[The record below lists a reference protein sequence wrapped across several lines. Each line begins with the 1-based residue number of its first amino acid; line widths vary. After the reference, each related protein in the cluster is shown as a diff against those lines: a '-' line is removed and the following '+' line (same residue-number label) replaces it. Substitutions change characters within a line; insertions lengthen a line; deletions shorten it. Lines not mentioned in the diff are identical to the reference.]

1 MNWSTSTKSKTRK
14 TTSSGRESKRQTIS
28 VSTQLLVMNVTF
40 LNKQGRVT
48 VECREG
54 ETLLQAGLRQGVPL
68 PYACGAGVCSTCVA
82 RAKPGTVNNNWL
94 QAPGG
99 QNLNTAKGECLLCQC
114 EPVADCEILVPGKAV
129 LNENSGES
137 PQHQCGQLGNLVEV
151 APGVATF
158 ELALDQPINFLAGQY
173 LLLRLPAM
181 EGYRPYSMTS
191 FSAHAQKPTFV
202 IKCLPTGSFSKVLFN
217 GSFKTVRVDVFGPM
231 GKAIFDPN
239 EGRDLAC
246 MVGGSGI
253 AGIMSILHQAR
264 AIGYFFD
271 HKLTMVFG
279 VRQPKDFFFL
289 DALKEIQESAPA
301 NIDIHLAVSEL
312 SDANQMPV
320 ELSGLPVWSGF
331 VHEVAERVMGQDL
344 LGRLGFLGGPPAML
358 TGALRL
364 LLSAGV
370 PVDDIRY
377 DKFG

>member
-1 MNWSTSTKSKTRK
+1 
-14 TTSSGRESKRQTIS
+14 
-28 VSTQLLVMNVTF
+28 MNVTF

-48 VECREG
+48 VECRKG

-82 RAKPGTVNNNWL
+82 RAKPGTVDNNWS
-94 QAPGG
+94 QAPGA
-99 QNLNTAKGECLLCQC
+99 QNLNAVKGECLLCQC
-114 EPVADCEILVPGKAV
+114 VPIADCEILVPGKAV
-129 LNENSGES
+129 LTENSNES
-137 PQHQCGQLGNLVEV
+137 PQHQSGQLGNLVEV

-158 ELALDQPINFLAGQY
+158 ELELDEPISFLAGQY
-173 LLLRLPAM
+173 LLLRLPEM

-191 FSAHAQKPTFV
+191 FSTYAQKPTFV
-202 IKCLPTGSFSKVLFN
+202 IKCVPSGSFSEALFN
-217 GSFKTVRVDVFGPM
+217 GSFKTVRADVFGPM
-231 GKAIFDPN
+231 GKATFDPA

-253 AGIMSILHQAR
+253 AGIMSVLRQAR
-264 AIGYFFD
+264 HIGYFSD
-271 HKLTMVFG
+271 HKLTMIFG
-279 VRQPKDFFFL
+279 VRNPGDFFFL
-289 DALKEIQESAPA
+289 NELKEIQECAPA

-312 SDANQMPV
+312 SDSSQMPL
-320 ELSGLPVWSGF
+320 ELGGLPVWRGF
-331 VHEVAERVMGQDL
+331 VHEVAERVMGQNL

-364 LLSAGV
+364 LLGAGV